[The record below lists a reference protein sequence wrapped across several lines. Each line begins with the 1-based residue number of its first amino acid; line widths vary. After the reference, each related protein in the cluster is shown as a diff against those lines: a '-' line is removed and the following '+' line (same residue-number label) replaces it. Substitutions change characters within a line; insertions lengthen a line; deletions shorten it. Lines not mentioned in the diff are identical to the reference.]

1 MYPAFQLFIATILNQ
16 KFHGRIIARAIF
28 FLPVIIYSGVL
39 VMMQTNQ
46 IQSVTM
52 NAIAEGASD
61 SGSGILQMT
70 DVIANLV
77 STIKLDS
84 SVLDFVM
91 EAVERVQ
98 DITMASGVQI
108 LIFLA
113 GLQTISPSLYEASSM
128 EGATGWENFWKITF
142 PMISPI
148 ILVNAV
154 YTIIDSMAGL
164 NNPIINM
171 VYYESVIYGR
181 HGSAAAMSWVYFL
194 LISLVLVVFIAIAS
208 RKVYYEE

>member
-1 MYPAFQLFIATILNQ
+1 MLLLFL
-16 KFHGRIIARAIF
+16 
-28 FLPVIIYSGVL
+28 SGL
-39 VMMQTNQ
+39 
-46 IQSVTM
+46 QSVPSSFYE
-52 NAIAEGASD
+52 AASVEGAS
-61 SGSGILQMT
+61 S
-70 DVIANLV
+70 
-77 STIKLDS
+77 
-84 SVLDFVM
+84 
-91 EAVERVQ
+91 
-98 DITMASGVQI
+98 
-108 LIFLA
+108 
-113 GLQTISPSLYEASSM
+113 
-128 EGATGWENFWKITF
+128 WEKFWKITF